1 MSIEFFDLGQIAPN
15 PFQSRRTIDE
25 AGIAELAVN
34 ILEMRHIAPELLGLL
49 HAPRGRRHG
58 DGVQLAYGHRR
69 LAAFQHLANQ
79 GHLDY
84 ATLPVELMDLAD
96 TDMAILVWS
105 ENLARADVNL
115 VDQARFLRHIIDEFG
130 WSLDEASKRLGMA
143 FSTLSCTIRVI
154 NLPVPVQDLIVTGA
168 LSRERCMDLA
178 GMLGRVKDE
187 TICHLADEATKQ
199 NYRQWR
205 GTVRSV
211 HAETPAG
218 ISLHEKV
225 LIPAVQVL
233 VDALSAGEPG
243 AYRVVASAI
252 DKKLDIHNAEDLA
265 KVVIDRLVGRSR
277 SISAGKRRVVAL
289 YEEAG
294 LDTPW
299 NAAAMS
305 KTAEFLAWKQKKQRS
320 RRAA

>member
-1 MSIEFFDLGQIAPN
+1 MPIEFFDLGQIAPN
-15 PFQSRRTIDE
+15 PFQPRRTIDE
-25 AGIAELAVN
+25 AGIAELAAN
-34 ILEMRHIAPELLGLL
+34 ILEMRHITPELLGLL

-58 DGVQLAYGHRR
+58 DVVQLVYGHRR
-69 LAAFQHLANQ
+69 LAAFQYLASQN
-79 GHLDY
+79 HSDY
-84 ATLPVELMDLAD
+84 LAFPIELIDLAD
-96 TDMAILVWS
+96 TDMAILAWS
-105 ENLARADVNL
+105 ENSARADINL
-115 VDQARFLRHIIDEFG
+115 VDQARFLRRIIDDFG

-178 GMLGRVKDE
+178 SMLGRVKDE
-187 TICHLADEATKQ
+187 TLCHLADEATKQ
-199 NYRQWR
+199 NYRRWR
-205 GTVRSV
+205 DTVRSV

-218 ISLHEKV
+218 MSLHEKV
-225 LIPAVQVL
+225 IIPAVQIL
-233 VDALSAGEPG
+233 IDALSDGEPG
-243 AYRVVASAI
+243 AYHVVACSI

-277 SISAGKRRVVAL
+277 SISEGKRRVIAL
-289 YEEAG
+289 FEQAG

-299 NAAAMS
+299 SATAIS
-305 KTAEFLAWKQKKQRS
+305 KASEFLAWKQKKQRN